1 MLTCKELT
9 ELVTD
14 YLEGRMPF
22 RRRLTFW
29 LHISMCKNCR
39 EYLRQTKLTIAT
51 LGKMPVDPIPPE
63 IRDALLERFRN
74 WKR

>member
-22 RRRLTFW
+22 RKRLAFF

-51 LGKMPVDPIPPE
+51 LGKMPSDPIPPE
-63 IRDALLERFRN
+63 TRDALLDRFRN